1 MEPTIEINLTQ
12 QEINVLKQL
21 IHLAVTARGMEVAEA
36 AVVLTKKLD
45 ERPEVKN
52 SYPRAAE

>member
-1 MEPTIEINLTQ
+1 MEPTIAINLTQ
-12 QEINVLKQL
+12 QEINVLKQM
-21 IHLAVTARGMEVAEA
+21 IHFAVMARGMEAAEA

-45 ERPEVKN
+45 ARPEPEQ